1 MKKALVL
8 FAVFVLMA
16 GTALAVEEG
25 RFFRYPSI
33 HQDKIVFTYEGDLW
47 LVSAQGGT
55 ASRITSFPGYESFA
69 KFCLEPVD
77 EWL

>member
-1 MKKALVL
+1 MKKTLVL

-16 GTALAVEEG
+16 GTALAMEEG

-47 LVSAQGGT
+47 LVSAQGLLRARSKSIAR
-55 ASRITSFPGYESFA
+55 ASPHV
-69 KFCLEPVD
+69 L
-77 EWL
+77 